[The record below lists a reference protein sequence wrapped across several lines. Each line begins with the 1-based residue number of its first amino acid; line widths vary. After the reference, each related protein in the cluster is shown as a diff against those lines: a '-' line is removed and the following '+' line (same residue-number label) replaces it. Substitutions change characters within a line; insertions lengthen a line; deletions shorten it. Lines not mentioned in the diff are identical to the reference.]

1 MKKLEQLDSFQQAQL
16 DKLRTSEV
24 YREASMFTVLY
35 DLMSSMSGDKQD
47 AKDELIAIIDTM
59 LV

>member
-1 MKKLEQLDSFQQAQL
+1 MKNLETLNNYQQKLL
-16 DKLRTSEV
+16 DKLRSCEV
-24 YREASMFTVLY
+24 YREASMYTVLY

-47 AKDELIAIIDTM
+47 AKDELIGIIDTM